1 MVSKKTDFPYGDLY
15 TDLSPEKWKN
25 LKTIKDIDID
35 IDPEEIKSL
44 MSGNLEITL
53 SEIKKFKDI
62 VELIMSY
69 VSKSVSRTNCKFPT
83 PLIIGIAGSVS
94 VGKSTF
100 SKIFQLLL
108 SRIYKSEN
116 VELVT
121 SDSFLYP
128 NSILEKKGLMQ
139 RKGFPESYNTKLLY
153 DFLSNVQSG
162 IKSVEI
168 PKYSHLVRLF

>member
-25 LKTIKDIDID
+25 LKNIKDID

-53 SEIKKFKDI
+53 SEIKKIKDI

-100 SKIFQLLL
+100 
-108 SRIYKSEN
+108 
-116 VELVT
+116 
-121 SDSFLYP
+121 
-128 NSILEKKGLMQ
+128 
-139 RKGFPESYNTKLLY
+139 
-153 DFLSNVQSG
+153 
-162 IKSVEI
+162 
-168 PKYSHLVRLF
+168 